1 MAIEIREY
9 IGSHANIVEAKT
21 NNKAVNLSEGYNVID
36 PIAKDSIMQDIEG
49 IHVGPTRNF
58 TWYTEEALEYSIP
71 SWTKPY
77 QRPLIMHHNEK
88 DGKIIGRVVHVEKL
102 TKNTRS
108 GTPALLFTCN
118 VPDKEGK
125 EQIQDGRLKTVSI
138 GVIAHDVR
146 CSICGEQ
153 VELDENGYPECGH
166 MRGNIYDEQVC
177 YWKIYKMEAK
187 ELSYVIVPS
196 DVYAH
201 NIRTYKP
208 SKQELGLTES
218 LEMNEGKVKD
228 MSIKKD
234 NENLDVKEGQV
245 IDETVK
251 DGEKVAT
258 PEEGE
263 KAPVKEEPV
272 KEEPKA
278 EPTKEEPK
286 AKDEDGE
293 KKEEPKE
300 KSEVEKLKEEIEEL
314 KAEKIEMAK
323 QLDEVKKHLA
333 DATIKLDKAAK
344 DLNVEV
350 ELKESLE
357 NELITAKTEL
367 REAVEENLNSYR
379 QVLNKPVL
387 AKESLE
393 SRSLESIKDSI
404 ADLKEEMT
412 GLQSVKHITEANDP
426 TAKKDEKIAE
436 KKALDVNESKTNS
449 NINFREELQNVFG
462 DFFSP
467 KQY

>member
-1 MAIEIREY
+1 MAIEIKEY
-9 IGSHANIVEAKT
+9 IGNHANIVEAKT
-21 NNKAVNLSEGYNVID
+21 NNKAINLSEGYTNVD
-36 PIAKDSIMQDIEG
+36 PISKDSIMQDIEG

-58 TWYTEEALEYSIP
+58 TWYMEEALDYSIP

-102 TKNTRS
+102 NKNTRS

-118 VPDKEGK
+118 VPDKDGK

-153 VELDENGYPECGH
+153 VQLDENGYPECGH
-166 MRGNIYDEQVC
+166 MRGNVYDEQVC

-196 DVYAH
+196 DIYAH

-218 LEMNEGKVKD
+218 LDLNEGKVKD

-234 NENLDVKEGQV
+234 NENLQVQEGQV

-251 DGEKVAT
+251 DQKIV
-258 PEEGE
+258 PEE
-263 KAPVKEEPV
+263 PTKEEPV
-272 KEEPKA
+272 KEEPKT
-278 EPTKEEPK
+278 EPKEEPK
-286 AKDEDGE
+286 AEQKEE
-293 KKEEPKE
+293 AKKEEPTAE
-300 KSEVEKLKEEIEEL
+300 DKLKEELEAL
-314 KAEKIEMAK
+314 KAEKATLAK
-323 QLDEVKKHLA
+323 ELDDVKKLLV
-333 DATIKLDKAAK
+333 DATIKLDKASK

-357 NELITAKTEL
+357 NELITAKAEL
-367 REAVEENLNSYR
+367 REAFEENLNSYR
-379 QVLNKPVL
+379 QVLNKPIL

-404 ADLKEEMT
+404 SDLKEEMT
-412 GLQSVKHITEANDP
+412 GLQSVKHITEAVDP

-436 KKALDVNESKTNS
+436 KKDLHVNESKTNS
-449 NINFREELQNVFG
+449 NINFREEFENMIGNL
-462 DFFSP
+462 FSP
-467 KQY
+467 VKY

>member
-1 MAIEIREY
+1 MAIEIKEY
-9 IGSHANIVEAKT
+9 IGNHANIVEAKT
-21 NNKAVNLSEGYNVID
+21 NNKAVNLSEGYNVVD

-58 TWYTEEALEYSIP
+58 TWYMEEALDYSIP

-88 DGKIIGRVVHVEKL
+88 DGKIIGRVIHVEKL

-108 GTPALLFTCN
+108 GTPALMFTCN
-118 VPDKEGK
+118 VPDKDGK

-153 VELDENGYPECGH
+153 VQLDENGFPECGH
-166 MRGNIYDEQVC
+166 MRGNVYDEQVC

-208 SKQELGLTES
+208 NKSELGITES
-218 LEMNEGKVKD
+218 LECNEGKVKD
-228 MSIKKD
+228 MTIKKD
-234 NENLDVKEGQV
+234 NENLEVKEGQV

-251 DGEKVAT
+251 DGEKVA
-258 PEEGE
+258 PQEE
-263 KAPVKEEPV
+263 PIKEEPV
-272 KEEPKA
+272 KEEPKT
-278 EPTKEEPK
+278 EP
-286 AKDEDGE
+286 
-293 KKEEPKE
+293 KEEPKE
-300 KSEVEKLKEEIEEL
+300 PEKTEVDKLKEEIETL
-314 KAEKIEMAK
+314 KAEKITLAK
-323 QLDEVKKHLA
+323 DLDDAKKLLA
-333 DATIKLDKAAK
+333 NATIKLDKASK
-344 DLNVEV
+344 DLNIEV

-357 NELITAKTEL
+357 NELISTKTEL

-379 QVLNKPVL
+379 QVLNKPL
-387 AKESLE
+387 IAKESLE
-393 SRSLESIKDSI
+393 SRSLESIKDAI
-404 ADLKEEMT
+404 LDLKEEMT
-412 GLQSVKHITEANDP
+412 GLQSVKHITEAIDP
-426 TAKKDEKIAE
+426 TSKKDEKITE
-436 KKALDVNESKTNS
+436 KNIINVNESKTNS

-462 DFFSP
+462 DLFSP

>member
-1 MAIEIREY
+1 MAIEIKEY
-9 IGSHANIVEAKT
+9 IGNHSNIVEAKT
-21 NNKAVNLSEGYNVID
+21 NNKAINLSEGYTNVD

-58 TWYTEEALEYSIP
+58 TWYMEEALDYSIP

-88 DGKIIGRVVHVEKL
+88 DGKIIGRIVHVEKL

-118 VPDKEGK
+118 VPDKDGK

-153 VELDENGYPECGH
+153 VQLDENGCPECGH

-196 DVYAH
+196 DIYAH

-208 SKQELGLTES
+208 SNHELGLTEG
-218 LEMNEGKVKD
+218 LDLNEGKVKD
-228 MSIKKD
+228 MTIKKE
-234 NENLDVKEGQV
+234 NENLEVQEGQV

-251 DGEKVAT
+251 DEKVA
-258 PEEGE
+258 
-263 KAPVKEEPV
+263 VQEEPKTEEPA

-278 EPTKEEPK
+278 ETKE
-286 AKDEDGE
+286 D
-293 KKEEPKE
+293 KKEEAKEPKE
-300 KSEVEKLKEEIEEL
+300 TEADKAKEELETL
-314 KAEKIEMAK
+314 KAEKAALAK
-323 QLDEVKKHLA
+323 ELDDVKKLLA
-333 DATIKLDKAAK
+333 DATIKLDKATK

-357 NELITAKTEL
+357 NELINVKVEL
-367 REAVEENLNSYR
+367 REAAEENLNSYR

-387 AKESLE
+387 TKEALE
-393 SRSLESIKDSI
+393 SRSLESIKDAIS
-404 ADLKEEMT
+404 DLKEEMS
-412 GLQSVKHITEANDP
+412 GLQSVKHIAEAVDP

-436 KKALDVNESKTNS
+436 KKDINVNESKTNS
-449 NINFREELQNVFG
+449 NINFREEFENVLG
-462 DFFSP
+462 NLFSP
-467 KQY
+467 RKY